1 MELRDLMLLVHIASA
16 GTWLGANMVQM
27 ATPPLALAQGPET
40 AAGWMRISAGLM
52 RRLYM
57 PASVLLL
64 ASGVGLV
71 VNSPV
76 YGFADLF
83 VTIGF
88 TVIIIGA
95 VLGMV
100 VFGPAA
106 ERAARAIESG
116 DAPTFKAATGRI
128 ARFGAL
134 DTVLVLVAITAMI
147 LRLN

>member
-1 MELRDLMLLVHIASA
+1 MLLVHIASA

-27 ATPPLALAQGPET
+27 ATPGLALAAGPET
-40 AAGWMRISAGLM
+40 AAGWMRITAGLM
-52 RRLYM
+52 KRLYM
-57 PASVLLL
+57 PASILLL

-71 VNSPV
+71 LNSPI

-88 TVIIIGA
+88 AVIVVGA

-100 VFGPAA
+100 VFGPGA
-106 ERAARAIESG
+106 ERAARAIEAG
-116 DAPTFKAATGRI
+116 DIPGIRAATGRL

-134 DTVLVLVAITAMI
+134 DTVLVLVAITVMI
-147 LRLN
+147 VRLD